1 MKKNQKLIIGILI
14 AIVAVLAV
22 VAVIAYGMYMEEM
35 NKPKI
40 VVAESF
46 KLESNKSGVVTYL
59 SNQSNGYKLEIKE
72 EGNHKGIDKDDMY
85 GSIMKCSVDGKDY
98 VITCYV
104 PVDKSKEVSP
114 YNYGLYDVSDIKAHP
129 GVKPVQCAS
138 INDANI
144 FPSIM
149 TQCDYPYDLKTLNNM
164 NKTGHLNASSI
175 QQYFPPTY
183 MDACKELKE
192 RDDAYLLNRYYGI

>member
-1 MKKNQKLIIGILI
+1 MEKNQKILIIGAL
-14 AIVAVLAV
+14 
-22 VAVIAYGMYMEEM
+22 VAVIAIIAVIGVGMYMAEM

-46 KLESNKSGVVTYL
+46 KLESNESGVVTYL

-72 EGNHKGIDKDDMY
+72 EGNPNGIKKDEMY
-85 GSIMKCSVDGKDY
+85 GSIMKCSVDGKNY
-98 VITCYV
+98 VITCYN
-104 PVDKSKEVSP
+104 PVDFSREVSP
-114 YNYGLYDVSDIKAHP
+114 YSYGLYDVSDIKAHP
-129 GVKPVQCAS
+129 GVKPVQCAYES
-138 INDANI
+138 DAST

-149 TQCDYPYDLKTLNNM
+149 TYNYYPYDLKTLDNM

-183 MDACKELKE
+183 TDACKLLKE
-192 RDDAYLLNRYYGI
+192 RDDAYLINRYFG

>member
-1 MKKNQKLIIGILI
+1 MENKKVIIGVLI
-14 AIVAVLAV
+14 VVVIVAII
-22 VAVIAYGMYMEEM
+22 AVIGFQMHMEEV
-35 NKPKI
+35 NKPRI

-46 KLESNKSGVVTYL
+46 KLESNKSGVETYV
-59 SNQSNGYKLEIKE
+59 NDENNGYKLEIKE
-72 EGNHKGIDKDDMY
+72 EGNHKGIKKDNMY

-98 VITCYV
+98 VITCYN

-114 YNYGLYDVSDIKAHP
+114 YNYGLYEVSDIKAHP
-129 GVKPVQCAS
+129 GVKPVQCVNQA
-138 INDANI
+138 DANM

-149 TQCDYPYDLKTLNNM
+149 TQSNNPYDLKTLDNM

-192 RDDAYLLNRYYGI
+192 RDDAYLLNRYYGM